1 MKTNRLIRRRLAVGI
16 GAIAIA
22 AMGTL
27 SACAG
32 EEKKEEP
39 TTTTTTTTTSAPAPT
54 PTEKGIDP
62 TGGNKFTPSV
72 KAPTPATAIP
82 GDN

>member
-1 MKTNRLIRRRLAVGI
+1 MKTNRLTRRRLAAGI
-16 GAIAIA
+16 GAIAIV

-32 EEKKEEP
+32 EQKKEEP
-39 TTTTTTTTTSAPAPT
+39 TTTTTTTTTAPSVT
-54 PTEKGIDP
+54 PTEKGINP